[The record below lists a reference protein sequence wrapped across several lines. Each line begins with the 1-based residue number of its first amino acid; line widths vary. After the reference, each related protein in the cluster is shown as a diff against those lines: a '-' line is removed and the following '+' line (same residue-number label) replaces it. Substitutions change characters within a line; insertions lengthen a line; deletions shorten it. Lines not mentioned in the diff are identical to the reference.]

1 MNSLSKIR
9 LGDVATFR
17 NGLNFNKSSNGQKI
31 KIIGVSN
38 FKNRL
43 TPDYSELD
51 FVEIDGSLAEE
62 DYLKVGDIVFV
73 RSNGNKALVARS
85 LYIDKNEELSFSGFC
100 IKARIN
106 NENVLLSKY
115 FSYFTKTNQFRL
127 AVSKGTIGT
136 NINNLNQG
144 ILSDLIVPA
153 PDVASQ
159 QTIVN
164 TLSTFDSKIELNN
177 RINAELEAMAKTIYD
192 YWFVQFDFPISKEL
206 ATQMGKPE
214 LEGRPYKSSGGKMV
228 YNKELKRE
236 VPEGWGNC
244 HLSEIGDIIG
254 GSTPSKAKKELFT
267 NGGKEIAWITPKDLS
282 VRKGKRFISY
292 GEFDVTEAGRKSASL
307 NIMPKGTVL
316 LSSRAPVGYMA
327 IARNPVTTNQGFKSL
342 VPVDGFSTEY
352 VFLTVELYLPS
363 IIKKASGST
372 FAEISASTLK
382 TVEVTDPP
390 KKLIEKFT
398 FTVAPFFAKQDVL
411 EQENQELASLRDWL
425 LPMLMNGQVKVGE
438 AKEYVQEEKL
448 DRDQVGMAAENR
460 EEYGKLAIPA
470 NKAAF
475 AKQVLGGKIV
485 SLFKEDPHFTHIK
498 FQKLQYLAEQIAEAD
513 LNWNYYR
520 QAAGPY
526 DPRFMHSV
534 ALKLKRS
541 KWFAEKDYRYYS
553 LEKVGQVDKYYLGY
567 FGPKQRVLQNL
578 FDKLYNFTEDESEI
592 IATLYA
598 VWNNRILDQAEISD
612 DLLISDF
619 REWSSR
625 KLRYSDEQLLQGL
638 EWMNKTGF
646 IPRGFGY
653 KIKEKKVN

>member
-1 MNSLSKIR
+1 MSNPNYKR
-9 LGDVATFR
+9 LGDIV
-17 NGLNFNKSSNGQKI
+17 
-31 KIIGVSN
+31 N
-38 FKNRL
+38 FKRGYDLPVQDRIEGPYPIISSSGISGYHDQYKVEGEGLVTGRYGTLGKMHYVNGKYWPHNTALYATDFKGNYPKYIYYLMTCLGNLKTSDKSAVPGINRNDL
-43 TPDYSELD
+43 HELNIPFINHD
-51 FVEIDGSLAEE
+51 RQKPIADLLWSL
-62 DYLKVGDIVFV
+62 
-73 RSNGNKALVARS
+73 
-85 LYIDKNEELSFSGFC
+85 
-100 IKARIN
+100 
-106 NENVLLSKY
+106 
-115 FSYFTKTNQFRL
+115 
-127 AVSKGTIGT
+127 
-136 NINNLNQG
+136 
-144 ILSDLIVPA
+144 
-153 PDVASQ
+153 
-159 QTIVN
+159 
-164 TLSTFDSKIELNN
+164 DSKIELNN

-236 VPEGWGNC
+236 VPEGWGVKSLADLTCRIQRGISPKYCETGGVAVINQKC
-244 HLSEIGDIIG
+244 VRNKTIDFSLARRNDPNKRDPFKKLVQVGDVVVNSTGVGTLGRVAIVKRLPETQVTVDSHVTVVRADSTEINKNFLGYALTERQPEIEQIG
-254 GSTPSKAKKELFT
+254 VGSTGQTELSRDEL
-267 NGGKEIAWITPKDLS
+267 GKLP
-282 VRKGKRFISY
+282 F
-292 GEFDVTEAGRKSASL
+292 
-307 NIMPKGTVL
+307 
-316 LSSRAPVGYMA
+316 
-327 IARNPVTTNQGFKSL
+327 L
-342 VPVDGFSTEY
+342 VPSE
-352 VFLTVELYLPS
+352 ELQKS
-363 IIKKASGST
+363 
-372 FAEISASTLK
+372 FANIFKPVSQK
-382 TVEVTDPP
+382 M
-390 KKLIEKFT
+390 
-398 FTVAPFFAKQDVL
+398 AKN
-411 EQENQELASLRDWL
+411 EEENQELASLRDWL

-438 AKEYVQEEKL
+438 AKEYVQEEKP
-448 DRDQVGMAAENR
+448 DRDRVGMAAENR
-460 EEYGKLAIPA
+460 EEYGKLSIPT

-485 SLFKEDPHFTHIK
+485 SLFKDDPHFTHIK

-553 LEKVGQVDKYYLGY
+553 LEKVDQVDKYYLGY
-567 FGPKQRVLQNL
+567 FGPKQGILQNL

-598 VWNNRILDQAEISD
+598 VWNNRILDQLEISD

-646 IPRGFGY
+646 VPRGFGY